1 MEKLMIFQLFPK
13 TACLGKIWFLH
24 KLTLNMSKIEKSTFG
39 GRVQKIVNNFKTAI
53 GIENLIFD
61 SESRENSL
69 T

>member
-1 MEKLMIFQLFPK
+1 MKDLMFFQLFPK
-13 TACLGKIWFLH
+13 SAYLGKIWFLH
-24 KLTLNMSKIEKSTFG
+24 KLTLNMQKIEKSTFG

>member
-1 MEKLMIFQLFPK
+1 
-13 TACLGKIWFLH
+13 
-24 KLTLNMSKIEKSTFG
+24 MSKIEKSTFG

-53 GIENLIFD
+53 GMENPIFD